1 MKTGSM
7 LAMLLFILVAIAH
20 LLRLV
25 NGIEVTVGGW
35 DVPEWVSVGGVIVPA
50 AIAYMLWRESR

>member
-1 MKTGSM
+1 MKPGSM
-7 LAMLLFILVAIAH
+7 LAILLFILVAIAH

-25 NGIEVTVGGW
+25 NGLDVTVGGW
-35 DVPEWVSVGGVIVPA
+35 NVPQLVSVGGVIVPA